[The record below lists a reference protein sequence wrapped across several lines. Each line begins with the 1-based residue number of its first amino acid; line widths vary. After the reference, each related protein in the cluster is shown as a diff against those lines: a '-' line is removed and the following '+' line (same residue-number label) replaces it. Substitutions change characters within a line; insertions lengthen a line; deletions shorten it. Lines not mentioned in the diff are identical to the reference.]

1 MGTED
6 DGGSGDPAVL
16 VDDEIELPD
25 GSRVIIYG
33 RRADPELYPSGY
45 KYRFQYLG
53 PDDTAILRYDNSD
66 TPYAEGECHDRH
78 YRDADSEIEFAG
90 DIRSHLDRFQK
101 EVKRIY
107 HERN

>member
-33 RRADPELYPSGY
+33 RRSDPELYPSGY
-45 KYRFQYLG
+45 KYRF
-53 PDDTAILRYDNSD
+53 
-66 TPYAEGECHDRH
+66 
-78 YRDADSEIEFAG
+78 
-90 DIRSHLDRFQK
+90 
-101 EVKRIY
+101 
-107 HERN
+107 